1 MYGEKR
7 VTDACRWYIEEL
19 SSRVVAESGRAC
31 DRFHL
36 GKLILRGLKD
46 APDYTLQIDGSTGE
60 SASFASVLERSV
72 QCASAFKQFG
82 LGAGDVIVM
91 MAPNNINMCVPFYA
105 ALYLGVLVSPIDR
118 LLKIKELKDMFLIAE
133 PKIVFCTTDRVKD
146 VQTGLD
152 ELKLKS
158 KIVTMDEKSEHI
170 ENAISID
177 ELLKKFGA
185 KDNVQDFKPTDLDPE
200 ENIALLISTSGTTGL
215 PKQACHTH
223 KTFTVAISGIWS
235 RESSFPSPFKT
246 VIIISPMQWLSCVL
260 QMIAAPIYRYTLLT
274 SQMEID
280 KEHFYDLVN
289 KYRPNNALCSPTKL
303 ATLVEPGTKDKCDM
317 SCFKL
322 LLVGGSAV
330 SAELLKSVQEV
341 APNSEIFNAYGITE
355 AGSNIFMWGSTVHN
369 SVGVPDT
376 HLQYRLI
383 DVDTKKDIFERN
395 KLGELWIKGPS
406 VCKGYYKNEEATK
419 NAFSEDGWYKT
430 GDLLYRDEQNNF
442 FFVDRLKMLFKYM
455 NHQISPVEIQNVIL
469 QHPGVQDVAVT
480 SVADQRG
487 DLPVACVVRKPGH
500 SVTAQEI
507 KDLVKD
513 SLTDTK
519 QLRGGVVFMD
529 KFPVTATTKVNY
541 RELKKIVLEVEKE

>member
-1 MYGEKR
+1 MFGEKR
-7 VTDACRWYIEEL
+7 VTDACRWYMEEL

-46 APDYTLQIDGSTGE
+46 APDFTLQIDGSTGE

-72 QCASAFKQFG
+72 QCASAFKQLG
-82 LGAGDVIVM
+82 LAAGDVIVM

-158 KIVTMDEKSEHI
+158 KIVTMDVKSEHT

-376 HLQYRLI
+376 HLQYQ
-383 DVDTKKDIFERN
+383 
-395 KLGELWIKGPS
+395 
-406 VCKGYYKNEEATK
+406 GYYKNEEATK

-513 SLTDTK
+513 SLSDSK

-529 KFPVTATTKVNY
+529 KLPVTATTKVNY
-541 RELKKIVLEVEKE
+541 RELKKIVLEVERE